1 MISQQLKPLFQD
13 NVTPRRQEIRDRIQN
28 QLLVDEE
35 SEGLQNGDSSDND
48 LSLDFNMEVERG
60 QMMLGGGYDES
71 DEKGP
76 GDIEEKILIAPRGG
90 GTEPSAPDKG
100 ELDDLDNLEEDKRKE
115 SSHELKFNSEDLDV
129 NDSSNVLEQQFN
141 SHNFK
146 DYSLL

>member
-60 QMMLGGGYDES
+60 
-71 DEKGP
+71 
-76 GDIEEKILIAPRGG
+76 
-90 GTEPSAPDKG
+90 
-100 ELDDLDNLEEDKRKE
+100 
-115 SSHELKFNSEDLDV
+115 
-129 NDSSNVLEQQFN
+129 
-141 SHNFK
+141 
-146 DYSLL
+146 